1 MKVNSPYIGNGIFFP
16 AFFNVVLDIVFISFL
31 TEIFFAIEANLL
43 RWSEN
48 SFSKTSYEIK
58 ENHYAI
64 AYHKLL
70 HWCELQLYWKNELQ
84 DRRLVMNF
92 AILEKIQRCI

>member
-16 AFFNVVLDIVFISFL
+16 AFFNVVLDVVFISFL
-31 TEIFFAIEANLL
+31 NEIFFAIEANLL

-58 ENHYAI
+58 ENHSCY
-64 AYHKLL
+64 YLS
-70 HWCELQLYWKNELQ
+70 
-84 DRRLVMNF
+84 
-92 AILEKIQRCI
+92 